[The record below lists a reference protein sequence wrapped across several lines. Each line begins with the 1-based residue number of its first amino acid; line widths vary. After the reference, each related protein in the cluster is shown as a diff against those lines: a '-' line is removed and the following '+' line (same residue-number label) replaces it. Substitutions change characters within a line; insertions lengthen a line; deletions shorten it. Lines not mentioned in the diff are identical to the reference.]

1 MMGLRSFHLFFIAI
15 SVILSAFFA
24 AWCAEQYQ
32 MQQSLVYAMAAVLGL
47 ASAGG
52 LATYGVAFQKKTR
65 GL

>member
-15 SVILSAFFA
+15 SVMLSAFFA

-32 MQQSLVYAMAAVLGL
+32 VEQSLLLATAAVLGL
-47 ASAGG
+47 ATAGG

-65 GL
+65 GW